1 MSSNGKFEL
10 TRKTAKLVFEGE
22 YEGLVAYAKLDVPLG
37 LFLEIQA
44 MVDAERTI
52 DVYQKF
58 GNEILISW
66 NMQEDGLDI
75 PPTGDGIM
83 QLPVNVSTALIEEW
97 TKVVAQ
103 PADPL
108 SEQSNSS
115 SILEDIP
122 MS

>member
-1 MSSNGKFEL
+1 MSSNEKFQL
-10 TRKTAKLVFEGE
+10 IRKNAKLVFEGE

-37 LFLEIQA
+37 LFLEIQT
-44 MVDAERTI
+44 MVDADKTVE
-52 DVYQKF
+52 VFEKF
-58 GNEILISW
+58 GNEILLSW
-66 NMQEDGLDI
+66 NMQEDGEDI

-83 QLPVNVSTALIEEW
+83 QLPINVSTSLIEEW

-108 SEQSNSS
+108 LEQSNSS
-115 SILEDIP
+115 SILEDIQ